1 MINTSDEIQGEKGL
15 AVKGGGAERGD
26 SHVTGSA
33 NESEAVREKPG

>member
-15 AVKGGGAERGD
+15 AVKGGAERGD